1 MKRTANTVLI
11 LNMIIP
17 DLFDLNVSVLSRVDR
32 FSGVMKEAFER
43 CNDKKYIEV
52 LSQSIYYW

>member
-1 MKRTANTVLI
+1 MLI

-17 DLFDLNVSVLSRVDR
+17 DLFDLNVSVLSCVDR

-43 CNDKKYIEV
+43 CSDKT
-52 LSQSIYYW
+52 IY